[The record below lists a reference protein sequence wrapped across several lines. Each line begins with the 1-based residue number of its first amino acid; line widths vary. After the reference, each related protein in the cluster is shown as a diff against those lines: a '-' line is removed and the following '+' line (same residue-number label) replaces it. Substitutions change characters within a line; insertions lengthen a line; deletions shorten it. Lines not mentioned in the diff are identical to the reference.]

1 VYSILTK
8 EKSVI
13 DLVRMLKLYNLLE
26 KYDLFEDVYHEVLNY
41 AKEVEDSFEKNILL
55 SFVSDFDKFILIS
68 AYNLQ
73 VSYNVPSKELYMM
86 FPENLIEQLINYN
99 QYVNDF
105 SGIKSETLDEI
116 TTSFAT
122 PLQELFG
129 VYNSSSID
137 PNSKINLYFQISSFK
152 GKKGINFYL
161 NNAYLNGG
169 EQIRISYGE
178 KGGNDDLIF
187 LKGNIIKDNICNNE
201 EIQLNVSNLNL
212 TEKHLEYCEKINCAG
227 ISKQILNERDF
238 ISYMKFFVYKGYI
251 NLNFLN
257 LIRLSY
263 LNSSQLLDL
272 STLYKL
278 KSYQPFD
285 YETEAKSLLHF
296 NNLVKQRDVLDTEYL
311 YDDIKSIY
319 NIFSKLKTNKNQM
332 ESVSF
337 LSRHITFYNFA
348 KERKEVLNY
357 NYNYILDEMKQR
369 LSREIVRIKEMNYK

>member
-1 VYSILTK
+1 MYSILTK

>member
-1 VYSILTK
+1 
-8 EKSVI
+8 
-13 DLVRMLKLYNLLE
+13 MLKLYNLLE